1 MTIQHIQKLMIY
13 TEPNKKIVMKKKYEK
28 PTFVVIAMDREIMG
42 PVVGSNGESGIN
54 ALSKGNS
61 QNLFMEN
68 DESEDEENKY
78 KYNLWSED

>member
-1 MTIQHIQKLMIY
+1 
-13 TEPNKKIVMKKKYEK
+13 MKKKYEK

>member
-1 MTIQHIQKLMIY
+1 
-13 TEPNKKIVMKKKYEK
+13 
-28 PTFVVIAMDREIMG
+28 MG

-61 QNLFMEN
+61 QNLFMEEEEET
-68 DESEDEENKY
+68 DGENKQ

>member
-61 QNLFMEN
+61 QNLFMEEEEET
-68 DESEDEENKY
+68 DGENKQ

>member
-1 MTIQHIQKLMIY
+1 
-13 TEPNKKIVMKKKYEK
+13 MKKKYEK
-28 PTFVVIAMDREIMG
+28 PTFVVIAMDREIMN

-61 QNLFMEN
+61 QNLFMDN
-68 DESEDEENKY
+68 DESEDDENKY

>member
-28 PTFVVIAMDREIMG
+28 PTFVVIVMDKEIMD
-42 PVVGSNGESGIN
+42 PVVGSYGLDGKN

-61 QNLFMEN
+61 HARCMESA
-68 DESEDEENKY
+68 EAAAG
-78 KYNLWSED
+78 

>member
-28 PTFVVIAMDREIMG
+28 PTFVVIAMDKEIMN
-42 PVVGSNGESGIN
+42 PEVGSNGESGIN

-61 QNLFMEN
+61 QNLFMEEEEET
-68 DESEDEENKY
+68 DGENKQ
-78 KYNLWSED
+78 KYNLWSEE

>member
-28 PTFVVIAMDREIMG
+28 PTFVVIAMDKEIMG

-61 QNLFMEN
+61 QNLFMEEEEET
-68 DESEDEENKY
+68 DGENKQ

>member
-1 MTIQHIQKLMIY
+1 MIY

-28 PTFVVIAMDREIMG
+28 PTFVVIVMDKEIMN
-42 PVVGSNGESGIN
+42 PEVGSNGESGYN

-61 QNLFMEN
+61 HNLFMDN